1 MVLCMADKQV
11 VRAEFKI
18 MKAQVLG
25 LELQVVV
32 EYFLDSQVM
41 TKLLVDHRHQTAMA
55 EAVDKLVVMAAARE
69 TVSGAAEAAA
79 GELPVVT
86 TLA

>member
-1 MVLCMADKQV
+1 MVLCMAAKQV
-11 VRAEFKI
+11 VRAAFTI
-18 MKAQVLG
+18 MIAQVLG
-25 LELQVVV
+25 RELQVVV

-41 TKLLVDHRHQTAMA
+41 TKLLVDHGHQTAMA
-55 EAVDKLVVMAAARE
+55 AAADKLVVMAAAKE